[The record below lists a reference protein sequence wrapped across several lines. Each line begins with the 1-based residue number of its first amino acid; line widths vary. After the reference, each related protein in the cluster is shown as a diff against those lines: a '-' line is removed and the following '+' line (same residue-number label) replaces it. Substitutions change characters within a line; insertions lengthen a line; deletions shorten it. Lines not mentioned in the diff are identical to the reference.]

1 MSQKGESHV
10 STERK
15 DVISVILTPQT
26 YLPWNK
32 EAILVCGKLYGRLAD
47 VLANG
52 KPYKIPAP
60 AEKDYL
66 PELQPGEPPLSQNQK
81 DKLFERAYER
91 YYAKVDKLA
100 ELKPLIVL
108 HSPCLVWYRIKD
120 HNLAEC
126 ELPHRL
132 RTE

>member
-15 DVISVILTPQT
+15 VVISVILTPQT

-32 EAILVCGKLYGRLAD
+32 EEILVCGKLLYGWLAD
-47 VLANG
+47 VLATG
-52 KPYKIPAP
+52 KQYKIPAP

-91 YYAKVDKLA
+91 YYAKVDELA
-100 ELKPLIVL
+100 E
-108 HSPCLVWYRIKD
+108 
-120 HNLAEC
+120 
-126 ELPHRL
+126 
-132 RTE
+132 

>member
-26 YLPWNK
+26 FLPWNN

-47 VLANG
+47 VLATG

-100 ELKPLIVL
+100 EQKPLM
-108 HSPCLVWYRIKD
+108 
-120 HNLAEC
+120 
-126 ELPHRL
+126 
-132 RTE
+132 